1 MTKGKL
7 IVDIEKID
15 DEIRIANLKIECLT
29 VEELSHVVGAVL
41 NNVISENSEDEAE
54 KAFLKAHA
62 LHDICVQIGF
72 ETTAARLGK
81 AFGLIKL
88 ERESND

>member
-15 DEIRIANLKIECLT
+15 DEIRTANLKIEYLT

-41 NNVISENSEDEAE
+41 NNVISENSEGEAE

-62 LHDICVQIGF
+62 LHDICVQFGF
-72 ETTAARLGK
+72 ETTADRLEK
-81 AFGLIKL
+81 VFDEL